1 MPAARAA
8 VAGKSALEASSPAA
22 LARGCLQEA
31 LVLRGLSFGSR
42 VVSGADFR
50 RQLYS
55 LDSIPTA
62 WSVGPGVTPG
72 ETCVL

>member
-8 VAGKSALEASSPAA
+8 VAGKSALEATSPAV

-50 RQLYS
+50 KLGDS
-55 LDSIPTA
+55 SIP
-62 WSVGPGVTPG
+62 WTPSPQLG
-72 ETCVL
+72 Q